1 MVFIETPIFTADV
14 CALLSDEEYSALQ
27 QHLVAM
33 PNAGDVI
40 AGTGGLRKIRWTVA
54 GRSKRGGTRVIYY
67 HVVAQAQIRM
77 ILIYRKGDQGRPD
90 AEREDGI
97 AENQCG
103 VVTLDKKLFKRL
115 VESMG
120 QMDEIVRGV
129 RAPSREFYVDAAKVK
144 EIRAITGLSQP
155 KFAKLLHVDVG
166 TLRNWEQGR
175 REPTGPAQAL
185 LRAIKKNPQ
194 AVLKALAA

>member
-54 GRSKRGGTRVIYY
+54 GRGKRGGTRVIYY

-77 ILIYRKGDQGRPD
+77 ILIYRKGIKDDLTPKEKTVLRKIN
-90 AEREDGI
+90 AE
-97 AENQCG
+97 
-103 VVTLDKKLFKRL
+103 
-115 VESMG
+115 
-120 QMDEIVRGV
+120 
-129 RAPSREFYVDAAKVK
+129 
-144 EIRAITGLSQP
+144 
-155 KFAKLLHVDVG
+155 
-166 TLRNWEQGR
+166 W
-175 REPTGPAQAL
+175 
-185 LRAIKKNPQ
+185 
-194 AVLKALAA
+194 